1 MQVQNISNSQSARTN
16 FQGKINII
24 PGDLSYEP
32 AKYVRKAYNVIADT
46 IKSKPYDVFLKQKNG
61 YVQVTAQK
69 EMDYFKNKGIK
80 VELQV
85 PNNADNYIDTVNY
98 LVVKYEMAA
107 HEQSVAYKNQ
117 VSRSVIKAWQK
128 FKNIM
133 EHNEG
138 IDV

>member
-69 EMDYFKNKGIK
+69 KWIISKIK
-80 VELQV
+80 E
-85 PNNADNYIDTVNY
+85 
-98 LVVKYEMAA
+98 
-107 HEQSVAYKNQ
+107 
-117 VSRSVIKAWQK
+117 
-128 FKNIM
+128 
-133 EHNEG
+133 
-138 IDV
+138 